1 MGSRKM
7 AEGPVVTL
15 RLMLAALGAAAIVAG
30 FCLPTLHDHVGPRA
44 EPKSQIEQIEVG
56 RN

>member
-1 MGSRKM
+1 M

-15 RLMLAALGAAAIVAG
+15 KLMLAALGAVAIVAG
-30 FCLPTLHDHVGPRA
+30 FCLPTLHERAGPQA
-44 EPKSQIEQIEVG
+44 EPRSQIEQIEVG